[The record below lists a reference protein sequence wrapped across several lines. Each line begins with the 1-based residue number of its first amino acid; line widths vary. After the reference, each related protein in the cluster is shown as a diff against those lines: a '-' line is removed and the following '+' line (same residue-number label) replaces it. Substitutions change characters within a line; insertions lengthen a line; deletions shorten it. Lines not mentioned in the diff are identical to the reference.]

1 MIYMPLLLHIDTAT
15 EIATL
20 SISESEVVIHS
31 IINENQKEH
40 ASFLQAGIKNLL
52 QLCNSTIDQLS
63 AVSVTSGPGSYT
75 GLRVSIASAKGLCY
89 ALNIPLILLN
99 TLEVMAASAIATIN
113 TNADSMLFCPMIDA
127 RRTDVFTAVYDNSL
141 TEILAPCVMKIDE
154 SSFSQLLEN
163 HVLFFSGS
171 GAEKSSKVIIR
182 ASAIYGKIKIL
193 PSEIAR
199 IAHQKFENKVFSDIA
214 LSDALY
220 IKEFYTIS

>member
-20 SISESEVVIHS
+20 TISESEIVIHS

-52 QLCNSTIDQLS
+52 ELSNSTIDQLS

-75 GLRVSIASAKGLCY
+75 GLRVGIASAKGICF

-99 TLEVMAASAIATIN
+99 TLEVMAASVIATMN
-113 TNADSMLFCPMIDA
+113 RNAESMLFCPMIDA
-127 RRTDVFTAVYDNSL
+127 RRTEVFTAVYDNSL
-141 TEILAPCVMKIDE
+141 TEILAPCVMKINE
-154 SSFSQLLEN
+154 SSFRQLLRK

-171 GAEKSSKVIIR
+171 GAEKSSKVIMQPG
-182 ASAIYGKIKIL
+182 ALFGKIKIL

-199 IAHQKFENKVFSDIA
+199 IANQKFENQVFSDISE
-214 LSDALY
+214 SDALY
-220 IKEFYTIS
+220 IK